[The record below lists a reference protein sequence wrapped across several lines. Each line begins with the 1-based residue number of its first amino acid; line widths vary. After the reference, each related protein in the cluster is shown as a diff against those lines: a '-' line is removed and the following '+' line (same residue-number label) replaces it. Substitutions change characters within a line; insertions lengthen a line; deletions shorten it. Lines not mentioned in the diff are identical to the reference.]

1 MRPTR
6 LTLLGLGAWAAL
18 AVGAS
23 LSDALSPLWVAAG
36 VTLAVAL
43 GADAWRLNRADALL
57 AERSVPTSLPV
68 GVFTPVEISLR
79 NPGARPWSVSVHD
92 HHPPD
97 AEVGALPQDTEVP
110 ARGFVQLRYRF
121 RPLSRGAHHFG
132 PAEILRTSPF
142 GLWAR
147 SERLAGDD
155 QEVHVYPDFR
165 AAMRYSLLAA
175 ANRMGQIGIRKRRRR
190 GEGMEFHQLRDYR
203 EGDSIK
209 QIDWKATAKNGRVIS
224 REYQDER
231 DQQIV
236 FLLDCGRRMHARDG
250 ELSHFDHSL
259 NALLLLANAALRQ
272 GDSVGLM
279 SFAGERRWLAPRKG
293 VASLNVLLNS
303 IYDLETTT
311 RPSDVLA
318 ASREVLLH
326 LRKRSLVILVSNLRD
341 DDSEELALALRLLRK
356 RHLVLVAS
364 LREQALGEALDAPIR
379 TMEDALRNAASHQYR
394 LARESSHERLRGKG
408 VLWLDSEPEEL
419 PARLVNRYLDI
430 KGSGRL

>member
-6 LTLLGLGAWAAL
+6 LALLGLCAWTAL

-23 LSDALSPLWVAAG
+23 LSDAMTPLWLAAG
-36 VTLAVAL
+36 FGLVATL
-43 GADAWRLNRADALL
+43 GADAWRLLRAEALV
-57 AERSVPTSLPV
+57 ASRSLPTSLPV
-68 GVFTPVEISLR
+68 GVFTPVEVELR
-79 NPGARPWSVSVHD
+79 NPGRRPWLFSLHD

-97 AEVGALPQDTEVP
+97 AEVGALPQDATVP
-110 ARGFVQLRYRF
+110 PGGFVKLRYRF
-121 RPLSRGAHHFG
+121 RPLTRGEHRFG
-132 PAEILRTSPF
+132 PAEVLRVSPF

-147 SERLAGDD
+147 SERLAGDG

-209 QIDWKATAKNGRVIS
+209 QFDWKATAKNGRVIS

-293 VASLNVLLNS
+293 VGNLNVLLNS
-303 IYDLETTT
+303 IYDLETTS
-311 RPSDVLA
+311 RPSDVLGA
-318 ASREVLLH
+318 AREVVLR
-326 LRKRSLVILVSNLRD
+326 LRKRSLVVLVSNLRD
-341 DDSEELALALRLLRK
+341 DDSDELDQALRLLRK

-364 LREQALGEALDAPIR
+364 LREQALGEALAAPVHS
-379 TMEDALRNAASHQYR
+379 TEDAIRNAASHQYR
-394 LARESSHERLRGKG
+394 LARESSHDRLRGRG